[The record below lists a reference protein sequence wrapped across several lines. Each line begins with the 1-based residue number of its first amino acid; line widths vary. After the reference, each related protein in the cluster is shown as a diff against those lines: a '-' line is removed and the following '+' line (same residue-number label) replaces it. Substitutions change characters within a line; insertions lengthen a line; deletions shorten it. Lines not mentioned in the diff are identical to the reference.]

1 MHTISQA
8 VNEGM
13 SLAIAPDTIITEDQ
27 ADALATAIAHLVK
40 DMIS

>member
-1 MHTISQA
+1 MYTVSQA

-13 SLAIAPDTIITEDQ
+13 TLAIAPDTLITEDQ

-40 DMIS
+40 EMTS